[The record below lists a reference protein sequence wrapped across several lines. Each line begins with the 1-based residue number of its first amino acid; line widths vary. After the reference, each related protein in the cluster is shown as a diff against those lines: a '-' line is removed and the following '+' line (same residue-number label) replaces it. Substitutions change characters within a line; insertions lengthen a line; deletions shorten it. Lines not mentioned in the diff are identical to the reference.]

1 MVSRDGIQLEHAL
14 ALERLPLPHIIKV
27 LMLQRHPLDKL
38 RDHDSTD
45 EERLAQCTAFM
56 LACYNQNKCNSMS
69 DARFKLWSSNRRT
82 ASAPKVK
89 SLPPTGFAENI
100 ERAHFTVAQFRKATE
115 PVLIPLQPTGWIL
128 EGEILNP
135 TTVDR
140 KWNTIWLNRAL
151 LLFLGEQ
158 PLHPMNSWNW
168 SNVPVAVKPH
178 VVLRDVVV
186 VAPISSVQYSANAKR
201 AMFAGTS
208 LMRRTTGIIKRGRYI
223 VPGRTLLTIIK

>member
-1 MVSRDGIQLEHAL
+1 MNNCTSILNENNVQLQISPVKYKGVNTIKPCLCQQGILSTPKYHASNPKRDTHYVQEGKNTAWLIDLICEDLELYQQTQQHYARIFLQHMVSRDGIQLEHAL

-69 DARFKLWSSNRRT
+69 DARFKLWSSSRRT

-140 KWNTIWLNRAL
+140 K
-151 LLFLGEQ
+151 
-158 PLHPMNSWNW
+158 
-168 SNVPVAVKPH
+168 
-178 VVLRDVVV
+178 
-186 VAPISSVQYSANAKR
+186 
-201 AMFAGTS
+201 
-208 LMRRTTGIIKRGRYI
+208 
-223 VPGRTLLTIIK
+223 